1 VWSRPTLGINERLL
15 SQKISRAKRA
25 GGLDHLPS
33 KHEALEFKPYYC
45 SGGEE
50 GAVQAYSFLLQVSL
64 LIFTTERNFYL

>member
-1 VWSRPTLGINERLL
+1 VVQANPGHKRETLI
-15 SQKISRAKRA
+15 SKISRAKRA

-50 GAVQAYSFLLQVSL
+50 GAIQAYSFLLQVSL